1 MKYDNNVYGI
11 EPVWRLPERKRMNAV
26 SLATSTGDR
35 LSLGQGVSWRDPD
48 IGCTLV
54 LSHPLA
60 DPGLWSEFLAG
71 AHRCYRKHGVECV
84 LDVDALRGGADT
96 VMFSAVVDD
105 AGEVIGGL
113 RAKGPLR
120 SADDS
125 HAVLEWAGQPG
136 QQTVR
141 NMIADRI
148 PFGVLEMKSGWA
160 TDDPH
165 RDRLL
170 TDAVARSG
178 LQMMVI
184 LDAQFCMFTA
194 ATSVLNRWRSSG
206 AVVAAIPATPYPDE
220 RYRTKM
226 LWWNR
231 HDFFNYA
238 QPDQVAKIL
247 TETELLLRALHRR
260 GGVDAL
266 FSEWSSITRGKPPRT
281 THFEVVA

>member
-1 MKYDNNVYGI
+1 
-11 EPVWRLPERKRMNAV
+11 MNAV
-26 SLATSTGDR
+26 SFATATGEA
-35 LSLGQGVSWRDPD
+35 LSLGQGLSWRDPD

-54 LSHPLA
+54 LSHPSA

-71 AHRCYRKHGVECV
+71 AHHSFRKHGVESV
-84 LDVDALRGGADT
+84 LDVDALRGGGGT

-120 SADDS
+120 SAGDS
-125 HAVLEWAGQPG
+125 HAVHEWAGHSG

-141 NMIADRI
+141 KMITDRI
-148 PFGVLEMKSGWA
+148 SFGVLEMKSGWVI
-160 TDDPH
+160 DDAH
-165 RDRLL
+165 RSRSVI
-170 TDAVARSG
+170 DAVARSG
-178 LQMMVI
+178 LQMMVL
-184 LDAQFCMFTA
+184 LDTQFCMFTA

-231 HDFFNYA
+231 RDFFNYA

-247 TETELLLRALHRR
+247 AETKLVLHELYRR
-260 GGVDAL
+260 GGVDAIL
-266 FSEWSSITRGKPPRT
+266 PEWSASTRGKLTRT
-281 THFEVVA
+281 TRFEVA